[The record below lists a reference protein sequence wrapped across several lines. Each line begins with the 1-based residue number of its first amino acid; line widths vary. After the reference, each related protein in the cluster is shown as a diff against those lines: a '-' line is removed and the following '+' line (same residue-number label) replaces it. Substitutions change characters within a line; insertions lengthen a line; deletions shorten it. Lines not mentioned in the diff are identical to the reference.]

1 MQPRPIRVLLAD
13 DHPLIRAGIRTA
25 LGVDDAI
32 DLVAEAADGD
42 EAYRLACVHRPD
54 VLLLD
59 LNMPGLSPLELVS
72 RLREEVPSLD
82 VVVLTAFDD
91 DVYVRSLLN
100 AGVKGYILKDEA
112 LEAVVQ
118 AIHSVA
124 VGGTWFSETI
134 ARRLFSQDEKERFA
148 SPAVLSEREREV
160 MRYLLRGM
168 TNQQIANEMA
178 LAEQTVR
185 NYISRIYTK
194 IGVRSRTEAALWAW
208 IHQFRDFD

>member
-1 MQPRPIRVLLAD
+1 MTQRVRVLLAD
-13 DHPLIRAGIRTA
+13 DHPLIRTGIRTA
-25 LGVDDAI
+25 LCAEPEI
-32 DLVAEAADGD
+32 ELVAEASNGD
-42 EAYRLACVHRPD
+42 EAYALALQHRPD

-59 LNMPGLSPLELVS
+59 LNMPGLSPLEIVA
-72 RLREEVPSLD
+72 RLRDEVPSLN

-118 AIHSVA
+118 AIHSVV

-134 ARRLFSQDEKERFA
+134 ARRLFSQSDCDAFA
-148 SPAVLSEREREV
+148 SPAVLSEREKEIL
-160 MRYLLRGM
+160 RYLLRGM
-168 TNQQIANEMA
+168 SNQEIAKELG

-185 NYISRIYTK
+185 NYISRIYNK
-194 IGVRSRTEAALWAW
+194 LGVRSRTEAALWAW
-208 IHQFRDFD
+208 MHQFNVL

>member
-1 MQPRPIRVLLAD
+1 MTQCVRVLLAD
-13 DHPLIRAGIRTA
+13 DHPLIRTGIRTVLCA
-25 LGVDDAI
+25 EQDIEV
-32 DLVAEAADGD
+32 VAEAANGD
-42 EAYRLACVHRPD
+42 EAYTLALQYKPD

-59 LNMPGLSPLELVS
+59 LNMPGLSPLELVA
-72 RLREEVPSLD
+72 RLREEVPSLN

-118 AIHSVA
+118 AIYSVA

-134 ARRLFSQDEKERFA
+134 AKRLFSQGNSPSFA
-148 SPAVLSEREREV
+148 SPAVLSEREKELL
-160 MRYLLRGM
+160 RYLLRGM
-168 TNQQIANEMA
+168 SNQEIAKEMA

-185 NYISRIYTK
+185 NYISRLYNK
-194 IGVRSRTEAALWAW
+194 LGVRSRTEAVLWAW
-208 IHQFRDFD
+208 MHQLHEL

>member
-1 MQPRPIRVLLAD
+1 MTHPIRVLLAD

-25 LGVDDAI
+25 LDADAGI

-42 EAYRLACVHRPD
+42 EAYRLACAHRPD

-59 LNMPGLSPLELVS
+59 LNMPGLSPLELVA
-72 RLREEVPSLD
+72 RLREEVPSLN

-134 ARRLFSQDEKERFA
+134 ARRLFSQNEKEAFA
-148 SPAVLSEREREV
+148 SPAVLSEREKEV

-185 NYISRIYTK
+185 NYISRIYAK
-194 IGVRSRTEAALWAW
+194 LGVRSRTEAALWAW
-208 IHQFRDFD
+208 LHRFRDFD

>member
-1 MQPRPIRVLLAD
+1 MTKPVRVLLAD

-25 LGVDDAI
+25 LNAAQGI
-32 DLVAEAADGD
+32 ELVAEASNGD
-42 EAYRLACVHRPD
+42 EAYTLACTHRPD

-72 RLREEVPSLD
+72 RLRQEVPTLH

-118 AIHSVA
+118 AIQSVA

-134 ARRLFSQDEKERFA
+134 AKRLFSQSNGEPFA
-148 SPAVLSEREREV
+148 SPAVLSEREKEV

-168 TNQQIANEMA
+168 SNQEIANEMA

-185 NYISRIYTK
+185 NYVSRIYNK
-194 IGVRSRTEAALWAW
+194 LGVRSRTEAALWAW
-208 IHQFRDFD
+208 LHQFRDFDE